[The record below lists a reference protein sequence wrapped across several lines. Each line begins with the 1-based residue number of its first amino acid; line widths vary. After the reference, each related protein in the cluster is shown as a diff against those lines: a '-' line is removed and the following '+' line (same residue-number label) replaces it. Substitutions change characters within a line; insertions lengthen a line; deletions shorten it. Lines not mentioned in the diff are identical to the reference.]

1 MKYPPTIIN
10 IPAQAMIEFRDE
22 LTSLVEEFG
31 SDDDDSIKGNDNRIS
46 NSNLQ
51 YSF

>member
-1 MKYPPTIIN
+1 MEFPPATIN
-10 IPAQAMIEFRDE
+10 IPAQVMIKFRDE
-22 LTSLVEEFG
+22 LTSFVEEFG
-31 SDDDDSIKGNDNRIS
+31 SDDDDSVKGNDNRIS